1 MNASPG
7 SAAKRASAAG
17 KQAARDAPDA
27 AGEETGSSSGMQGVE
42 RAIAVLTLFAS
53 SESRTLGV
61 TEISQS
67 LGMSKAV
74 VHRILTAFRANGFLE
89 LEPTTHRYLLGPQI
103 LALGLIFLN
112 RIDAQGIIRE
122 EMGKLSAQTNETA
135 TFSVRAGWQRVYV
148 DQVTPDRDIK
158 MVIQVGRMY
167 PLHAGASS
175 RALLAALP
183 EAEQE
188 KYIAEHE
195 LTGLAVNSI
204 TDAGRLR
211 ETLAE
216 VRERGYAVSIRER
229 DDGAASVA
237 APIYGHANRLI
248 GVISVS
254 GPAERF
260 QPEIESAAEAL
271 CAAVERIGV
280 RLGRRL
286 PGS

>member
-17 KQAARDAPDA
+17 KQAAGDA
-27 AGEETGSSSGMQGVE
+27 ADEETGSSSGMQGVE

-67 LGMSKAV
+67 LGLSKAV

-89 LEPTTHRYLLGPQI
+89 LEPTTHRYLPGPQI

-112 RIDAQGIIRE
+112 RIDARGIIRE
-122 EMGKLSAQTNETA
+122 EMAKLSAQTNETA

-167 PLHAGASS
+167 PLHTGASS

-204 TDAGRLR
+204 TDARRLR

-260 QPEIESAAEAL
+260 QSEIGSAAEAL

-280 RLGRRL
+280 RLGRRV

>member
-1 MNASPG
+1 MTASPG
-7 SAAKRASAAG
+7 SAAKPASAAG
-17 KQAARDAPDA
+17 KQAAGDA
-27 AGEETGSSSGMQGVE
+27 ADEETGSSSGMQGVE

-67 LGMSKAV
+67 LGLSKAV

-89 LEPTTHRYLLGPQI
+89 LEPTTHRYLPGPQI

-112 RIDAQGIIRE
+112 RIHARGIIRE
-122 EMGKLSAQTNETA
+122 EMAKLSAQTNETA

-167 PLHAGASS
+167 PLHTGASS

-204 TDAGRLR
+204 TDARRLR
-211 ETLAE
+211 
-216 VRERGYAVSIRER
+216 
-229 DDGAASVA
+229 
-237 APIYGHANRLI
+237 
-248 GVISVS
+248 
-254 GPAERF
+254 
-260 QPEIESAAEAL
+260 
-271 CAAVERIGV
+271 
-280 RLGRRL
+280 
-286 PGS
+286 

>member
-1 MNASPG
+1 MKASPG

-17 KQAARDAPDA
+17 KQAAGDA
-27 AGEETGSSSGMQGVE
+27 ADEETGSSSGMQGVE

-67 LGMSKAV
+67 LGLSKAV

-89 LEPTTHRYLLGPQI
+89 LEPTTHRYLPGPQI

-122 EMGKLSAQTNETA
+122 EMAKLSAQTNETA

-167 PLHAGASS
+167 PLHTGASS

-204 TDAGRLR
+204 TDARRLR

-260 QPEIESAAEAL
+260 QSEIGSAAEAL

-280 RLGRRL
+280 RLGRRV

>member
-1 MNASPG
+1 MKASPE
-7 SAAKRASAAG
+7 SPTKRSP
-17 KQAARDAPDA
+17 AARKRVTAGGPDA
-27 AGEETGSSSGMQGVE
+27 ADEEAGGSSSIQGVE
-42 RAIAVLTLFAS
+42 RALSVLTLFAS

-61 TEISQS
+61 TEISRS
-67 LGMSKAV
+67 LGLSKAV
-74 VHRILTAFRANGFLE
+74 VYRILTACRAKGFLE
-89 LEPTTHRYLLGPQI
+89 LEPATHRYMLGPQI
-103 LALGLIFLN
+103 LAMGLIFMN

-122 EMGKLSAQTNETA
+122 EMSKLSAQTNETA

-158 MVIQVGRMY
+158 MVVQIGRMY
-167 PLHAGASS
+167 PLHTGASS

-188 KYIAEHE
+188 QYIAEHE
-195 LTGLAVNSI
+195 LTGLASNSI
-204 TDAGRLR
+204 TDARRLR
-211 ETLAE
+211 ETLVE

-237 APIYGHANRLI
+237 AAIYGHADRLI

-260 QPEIESAAEAL
+260 QPEIESAAAAL
-271 CAAVERIGV
+271 CATVERIAV
-280 RLGRRL
+280 RLGRWL

>member
-7 SAAKRASAAG
+7 GAAKRASAAG
-17 KQAARDAPDA
+17 KQAPDA
-27 AGEETGSSSGMQGVE
+27 ADEETGSSSGMQGVE

-67 LGMSKAV
+67 LGLSKAV

-89 LEPTTHRYLLGPQI
+89 LEPTTHRYLPGPQI

-122 EMGKLSAQTNETA
+122 EMAKLSAQTNETA

-167 PLHAGASS
+167 PLHTGASS

-204 TDAGRLR
+204 TDARRLR

-260 QPEIESAAEAL
+260 QSEIGSAAEAL

-280 RLGRRL
+280 RLGRRV

>member
-1 MNASPG
+1 
-7 SAAKRASAAG
+7 
-17 KQAARDAPDA
+17 
-27 AGEETGSSSGMQGVE
+27 MQGVE

-67 LGMSKAV
+67 LGLSKAV

-89 LEPTTHRYLLGPQI
+89 LEPTTHRYLPGPQI

-122 EMGKLSAQTNETA
+122 EMAKLSAQTNETA

-167 PLHAGASS
+167 PLHTGASS

-204 TDAGRLR
+204 TDARRLR

-260 QPEIESAAEAL
+260 QSEIGSAAEAL

-280 RLGRRL
+280 RLGRRV